1 MQQVGALLLTSALV
15 GMARANCP
23 GNMELINQKCYFI
36 GEHWLGQKVNGLK
49 KTTATCKME
58 KFE

>member
-15 GMARANCP
+15 GVARANCP

-36 GEHWLGQKVNGLK
+36 GEHWLGQKMKG
-49 KTTATCKME
+49 
-58 KFE
+58 

>member
-1 MQQVGALLLTSALV
+1 MQQVGALLLTSALL

-36 GEHWLGQKVNGLK
+36 GEHWLIKKMKVL
-49 KTTATCKME
+49 
-58 KFE
+58 